1 MGAKNA
7 AIKELALNN
16 FTSNYL
22 SLKTKKILRNIP
34 VSKEECLPFFSSFD
48 KEKYERMLNSE
59 QIDLLDFFFAI
70 EKTG

>member
-48 KEKYERMLNSE
+48 KEK
-59 QIDLLDFFFAI
+59 
-70 EKTG
+70 